1 MHGKQILRLVK
12 KLLLSWQFFNMSQ
25 KCGGHGISKRWFCYN
40 TRNPFRDKSLTQISQ
55 TASLGASNFLIVH
68 DQYSETTVAVCYY
81 FCVFDNSSVSRGQ
94 SRPKVIRPLYLF
106 PKPSATS
113 WTPFYRK
120 ISQFNVWNTAKIT
133 QLIGEEIRYQAF
145 SFCLDLEFK
154 IIYRLSRHH
163 FHAEQSPNWRP
174 WR

>member
-1 MHGKQILRLVK
+1 MSNDGLFHSQASRTRPASDGMVFTAERREWDHLSMHGKQILRLVK
-12 KLLLSWQFFNMSQ
+12 NLLLSWQFFNMSQ

-120 ISQFNVWNTAKIT
+120 NLPI
-133 QLIGEEIRYQAF
+133 
-145 SFCLDLEFK
+145 
-154 IIYRLSRHH
+154 
-163 FHAEQSPNWRP
+163 
-174 WR
+174 